1 MRQNKEINERLT
13 ETFTMVASARYLN
26 LLVNL
31 KSSQALRASWY
42 EEIRSYASDFPGVAQ
57 WIRIHQ
63 PRQGTQVWSLVGDIP
78 HAAEQ
83 LSPLCHNYRTRAL
96 EPTRCNQSP
105 CVLQL
110 RKPSRSWARAL
121 QQEKPPQQE
130 ACATQWEAASPP
142 ATRENPLTVTK
153 IQRSQK

>member
-31 KSSQALRASWY
+31 KSSQALHASWY

-83 LSPLCHNYRTRAL
+83 LSPYVTTTEPAPWSPHAATSHLVCCNYGSPLAL
-96 EPTRCNQSP
+96 EPVPSNKRSHRNK
-105 CVLQL
+105 
-110 RKPSRSWARAL
+110 KPV
-121 QQEKPPQQE
+121 QHNEK
-130 ACATQWEAASPP
+130 
-142 ATRENPLTVTK
+142 
-153 IQRSQK
+153 